1 MVPKETDRGK
11 NVFVIMDEDEE
22 AFSAE
27 DEDKIEMDSDEDEAS
42 KVAAQKLSSSISS
55 LIRAAAASFG
65 ERPAS
70 SSPAPS
76 TPGLTLKALRDH
88 RLHHGSLTPAGGSSS
103 PLASALDM
111 GVGGLGVGGLGGLSG
126 IGGVVNG
133 LRGRDRL
140 RGGGI
145 LQGGGAGW
153 ANRVMNYGPN
163 TVTPFLQPSQQQGSM
178 QI

>member
-1 MVPKETDRGK
+1 M
-11 NVFVIMDEDEE
+11 
-22 AFSAE
+22 S
-27 DEDKIEMDSDEDEAS
+27 IE
-42 KVAAQKLSSSISS
+42 LHPSS

-70 SSPAPS
+70 SSSPAPS
-76 TPGLTLKALRDH
+76 TPGLTLQALRDH
-88 RLHHGSLTPAGGSSS
+88 RLHHGSLAPAAGALGGGSSS

-140 RGGGI
+140 RDS
-145 LQGGGAGW
+145 GGGAGW

-163 TVTPFLQPSQQQGSM
+163 TVTPFLQPSQQQGGM
-178 QI
+178 LI